1 MIDCG
6 WQPSGIEP
14 ELKLNSW
21 YAAGRISHY
30 EPTAELQDIMDR
42 FSTETDAD
50 KRKQILQD
58 EYLPALAEEM
68 PDIPI
73 IKSMTIFGVRSNV
86 KGLEYTSGADY
97 IFTNVTKE

>member
-1 MIDCG
+1 MVCKEVESATMSLR
-6 WQPSGIEP
+6 QSFRT
-14 ELKLNSW
+14 SW
-21 YAAGRISHY
+21 
-30 EPTAELQDIMDR
+30 
-42 FSTETDAD
+42 TDSQL
-50 KRKQILQD
+50 RQTQIREKQILQD